1 MGRVSDLYIEQLE
14 NMSEEERWRH
24 EEEQAMNDPEVQW
37 QMMLQEKRESGD
49 PVWGTDYG
57 LWIDAKERAKEFPD
71 TFEVPSDKE
80 INNINI
86 GDFVKVGCEWSP
98 SPFRSEFCGGYEGG
112 GERFYVQVVSITTE
126 KRVVPVDRKRGMD
139 QIYVFYPY
147 DKVEEIAIS
156 FKGIVNNELISPEL
170 EDIRLGDLV
179 QFYPQHVLS
188 ILTDDDISEMH
199 AEFDENPDDY
209 IKKEIAKTFGFSSF
223 HWPIKREV

>member
-86 GDFVKVGCEWSP
+86 THSVDTTISGRAATVMRHAVRVG
-98 SPFRSEFCGGYEGG
+98 
-112 GERFYVQVVSITTE
+112 
-126 KRVVPVDRKRGMD
+126 
-139 QIYVFYPY
+139 
-147 DKVEEIAIS
+147 
-156 FKGIVNNELISPEL
+156 
-170 EDIRLGDLV
+170 
-179 QFYPQHVLS
+179 
-188 ILTDDDISEMH
+188 
-199 AEFDENPDDY
+199 
-209 IKKEIAKTFGFSSF
+209 
-223 HWPIKREV
+223 